1 MPATS
6 SARTRLRGYPHVVH
20 RVRVRLAVAL
30 AVGVV
35 AGALVPLGPASGLLT
50 HLLTGFVVSGLAFAV
65 PLLWRIMR
73 ADADAT
79 RAHVEGEDPGA
90 RVTDVLVIVVGL
102 LSLAGVGV
110 LLVGPGGS
118 GGRGAAVVEAVLA
131 VVTVAVGW
139 LCVHTV
145 YSLRYARIYYSDP
158 HHDARP
164 CIDFNQDEPPRWS
177 DFVYFAFNLGMT
189 FQVSDTS
196 VRSSALRRVVLGHCV
211 LSYVFGTVV
220 IASTI
225 NLVAGLSGG

>member
-1 MPATS
+1 M
-6 SARTRLRGYPHVVH
+6 
-20 RVRVRLAVAL
+20 
-30 AVGVV
+30 
-35 AGALVPLGPASGLLT
+35 
-50 HLLTGFVVSGLAFAV
+50 
-65 PLLWRIMR
+65 
-73 ADADAT
+73 
-79 RAHVEGEDPGA
+79 
-90 RVTDVLVIVVGL
+90 
-102 LSLAGVGV
+102 

-118 GGRGAAVVEAVLA
+118 GGRGAEVVEAVLA

-158 HHDARP
+158 RP

-177 DFVYFAFNLGMT
+177 DFVYSAFNLGMT

-196 VRSSALRRVVLGHCV
+196 VRSSALRRVVLGHCL

>member
-1 MPATS
+1 M
-6 SARTRLRGYPHVVH
+6 H

-30 AVGVV
+30 AVGVA

-50 HLLTGFVVSGLAFAV
+50 HLLTGFAAAGLAFGV
-65 PLLWRIMR
+65 PLLRRIMR
-73 ADADAT
+73 ADADTT
-79 RAHVEGEDPGA
+79 RSHVDGEDPGA

-118 GGRGAAVVEAVLA
+118 GGRSAEVVEAVLA

-158 HHDARP
+158 HNDVRP

-196 VRSSALRRVVLGHCV
+196 VRSSALRRVVLGHCL